1 MKIIIGREEQGSRLH
16 LVSYNDQGQMTKDI
30 CHGQQQSVNQSV
42 SRQHLSL
49 TLNDDG
55 SFTLENLKMQNIT
68 FVNGMQVN
76 RTRVTKD
83 DRIEMGH
90 ERYLFDW
97 AAIKPLLPKIHDA
110 RPLKQVFEDYDQQIA
125 NLNKRQ
131 QVFNAMRGGT
141 SILTMGAIAVGFIF
155 GRDGGFSTLTAILYG
170 LALFASLFFTVKS
183 FIDAS
188 KLPAQRKR
196 ITDEFRQHCVCP
208 NDECRH
214 FLGNYQF
221 YDNLPK
227 KCPHCQ
233 TQFIK

>member
-16 LVSYNDQGQMTKDI
+16 LVAMNEQGQTVKDI

-55 SFTLENLKMQNIT
+55 TFTLENLKMQNIT
-68 FVNGMQVN
+68 FVNGTQVN
-76 RTRVTKD
+76 RTIVTQN
-83 DRIEMGH
+83 DRIELGH

-97 AAIKPLLPKIHDA
+97 AAVKPLLPKIADA
-110 RPLKQVFEDYDQQIA
+110 KPLKAVFDEYEQETAKI
-125 NLNKRQ
+125 NKQQ

-155 GRDGGFSTLTAILYG
+155 GRDGGFSTVTAILYG

-183 FIDAS
+183 FLDAS
-188 KLPAQRKR
+188 KLPAKRKR
-196 ITDEFRQHCVCP
+196 ITDDFRQNCVCP
-208 NDECRH
+208 NEECRH
-214 FLGNYQF
+214 YLGNYQF
-221 YDNLPK
+221 YENLPK
-227 KCPHCQ
+227 KCPYCQ